1 MAAYRFDTVEVG
13 DDFRFGS
20 VIYQSLT
27 TRTIGNLSL
36 DSAVPG
42 TSYVFPLQGTWDA
55 ADKTATLNGVALS
68 ITEQDANSI
77 TFTVPTP
84 YADSSTHYLANLGIA
99 YDIAV
104 TDGDGTITKAAGF
117 RITSPA
123 QPTYWY
129 ASSITGGPSWNQ
141 SSVLYQSTG
150 VSNGDSFILEVT
162 AGGPMSEVNP
172 DGSWVANN
180 PIDFRVKAYNSEGWA
195 EAWAE
200 FEVRYEGDPVFS
212 GPNIGN
218 RTVAENGSLTIS
230 AGDRFTYTNAYSL
243 TGSLPADLSFDTT
256 TGTISG
262 TATAVGAVGGL
273 TVTGTDGFLTADS
286 DTFSITV
293 VAPTVEVEGTTKQ
306 GEQQAYIR
314 SYSGTALH
322 YNADFISMMQD
333 DLGVTGRSYN
343 ALLIQWLQTK
353 LGSSET
359 RLSALMDL
367 AAADRGVSRWQ
378 EITDPTAIGT

>member
-1 MAAYRFDTVEVG
+1 MANYRFGNVYVG
-13 DDFRFGS
+13 TNWRFGDVAYS
-20 VIYQSLT
+20 SLGIRAVQATSGVAGATGHVISLS
-27 TRTIGNLSL
+27 GAWD
-36 DSAVPG
+36 DS
-42 TSYVFPLQGTWDA
+42 
-55 ADKTATLNGVALS
+55 DKTASYNGVAL
-68 ITEQDANSI
+68 TVTAQDANSI
-77 TFTVPTP
+77 TVTIPTP
-84 YADSSTHYLANLGIA
+84 YADGSAHYLSNLGVA
-99 YDIAV
+99 YTLTV
-104 TDGDGTITKAAGF
+104 TDGDGPVSSTLTIQ
-117 RITSPA
+117 SPG
-123 QPTYWY
+123 QPTHWY
-129 ASSITGGPSWNQ
+129 QSSITGSPWDQ

-162 AGGPMSEVNP
+162 AGGPMSSVET